1 MSSISQDMKAL
12 TAEKERNSQNHSAL
26 ADTLNKDL
34 KSLDQGN
41 RRIESQV
48 VVGLGINEANESNE
62 NFNAQNVKNTQ
73 KANRQGAQRY
83 RVRRQDVKFMRRGVK
98 CDDNKSDAPLSV
110 PSASW

>member
-1 MSSISQDMKAL
+1 MNSISQDMKAL
-12 TAEKERNSQNHSAL
+12 TAEKERNIQNHSEL

-34 KSLDQGN
+34 KSLDQQN

-48 VVGLGINEANESNE
+48 VVGLGMGETNDNGE
-62 NFNAQNVKNTQ
+62 NFNAQNVKNQ
-73 KANRQGAQRY
+73 KVNRQGQQRY
-83 RVRRQDVKFMRRGVK
+83 RVRRQDVKFMRRGAK